1 MDNPLKYSD
10 LLQPDASLTDAI
22 DQLTRL
28 NSAFEALST
37 SVTNRAKEIKAQLQ
51 QQSGATREQ
60 QLIIQGLAE
69 DVARLDKLQAA
80 AAKEKANAELALIKV
95 EQQKIKLSQQKKKTA
110 KEEVLTTEQ
119 ALELARKEV
128 HSINEANEA
137 NKRLRQVVK
146 QITDAEDAEGK
157 IRAEL
162 NAQIQINTSYIK
174 RNSDALVR
182 QKMNVGNYT
191 ESIKLALIELKA
203 GNNVMGNFGIIAKS
217 VGGTLRN
224 SLASGMAEVSIGVG
238 NMVKGFVGAQGVL
251 LLITKSIN
259 AFKEGVKT
267 IVDYQAANSKLAAI
281 LGTTADQIRELHDDS
296 LRLGAATAYTAS
308 QVVELQTELAKLG
321 FTKQEILD
329 VTGDVLKFA
338 TATGSELGDAASVAG
353 AALRAFGASSKEMR
367 RYVSTM
373 AVATTKSALSFAD
386 LSTAISTAAPV
397 AKAFGFTIE
406 DLMALM
412 GSLKNAGFDASSA
425 ATATRNILL
434 NLANAS
440 GKLAKALGQPITSL
454 SDLSAAFATLR
465 DRGVDLATALELT
478 DKRSVAAFES
488 FLTQAEGL
496 ETLRKSITGAEAD
509 LYQMADTMADNVAG
523 SIKKMQSAWE
533 GLMLTFERTTG
544 PMKTVIDWMTSYINT
559 LAYNYKDLDSKNRMV
574 VDAAVAAT
582 DETMQQQGVI
592 SEFLK
597 RQVQWRYDQLIKEG
611 KTEEEAATQV
621 RRDIQAELA
630 LEYKREEKQQQ
641 RHLEQQRRIQEEF
654 DNATFFNKAGFNVSD
669 DPLYKAPWYIGK
681 GSDQDFKNRIRIR
694 STLIAEEASEM
705 YKLQAKMNALASYD
719 FGIKPA
725 QTGTTT
731 TTTTTTDDKDKNK
744 TKGADRT
751 QQVTQKNLDL
761 QRQAMETEVAL
772 QADGLAKEQRQIETS
787 YAAQIATLRNKLAN
801 DKDLTEESRTAINAM
816 ILAKEQL
823 MQRDLS
829 ALESKYRQ
837 QGLQK
842 EQETIQLRLDA
853 TKKGSE
859 DELALRLQ
867 AIEVQRRLAIEKNS
881 QLTEDMRQ
889 EEADINAKYDRQA
902 ETTEKSFRYQ
912 QRLTAFDAEQ
922 KLAQAEFDLT
932 EHTEEEKTRF
942 KLQAEADRQALLLQL
957 AEEGMTDL
965 SDTEVE
971 ILRKTLAKLR
981 QMLGQPLTGTGSGQ
995 KDIFDLLGLNLTPQ
1009 QKQGIQQST
1018 SYIVSQFEEILAAN
1032 TELATQAYENA
1043 QTATENAKTQL
1054 EAEIEA
1060 RNNGYAN
1067 SVDTAKKEL
1076 ALAEEKEAKALQR
1089 KKKAEEAQ
1097 ERLNALTQTSSLIT
1111 ASANIW
1117 SSLSSIPIVGVG
1129 LAIAA
1134 LSTMWASFAA
1144 AKIKARQAA
1153 GTTEYGEGGLEF
1165 LDGGSHQ
1172 SGDDVD
1178 LGTTEDG
1185 RPRRAEG
1192 GEMFAI
1198 INKRN
1203 TRKYRR
1209 QLPDIV
1215 RSLNQGTFERRFQRT
1230 FDGSDRLAPILR
1242 FSSSTDTS
1250 AIERELR
1257 AIRRQGE
1264 QTTMALADGSIVER
1278 RGNVTRIIRHHA

>member
-1 MDNPLKYSD
+1 
-10 LLQPDASLTDAI
+10 
-22 DQLTRL
+22 
-28 NSAFEALST
+28 
-37 SVTNRAKEIKAQLQ
+37 
-51 QQSGATREQ
+51 
-60 QLIIQGLAE
+60 
-69 DVARLDKLQAA
+69 
-80 AAKEKANAELALIKV
+80 
-95 EQQKIKLSQQKKKTA
+95 
-110 KEEVLTTEQ
+110 
-119 ALELARKEV
+119 
-128 HSINEANEA
+128 
-137 NKRLRQVVK
+137 
-146 QITDAEDAEGK
+146 
-157 IRAEL
+157 
-162 NAQIQINTSYIK
+162 
-174 RNSDALVR
+174 
-182 QKMNVGNYT
+182 
-191 ESIKLALIELKA
+191 
-203 GNNVMGNFGIIAKS
+203 
-217 VGGTLRN
+217 
-224 SLASGMAEVSIGVG
+224 
-238 NMVKGFVGAQGVL
+238 
-251 LLITKSIN
+251 
-259 AFKEGVKT
+259 
-267 IVDYQAANSKLAAI
+267 
-281 LGTTADQIRELHDDS
+281 
-296 LRLGAATAYTAS
+296 
-308 QVVELQTELAKLG
+308 
-321 FTKQEILD
+321 
-329 VTGDVLKFA
+329 
-338 TATGSELGDAASVAG
+338 
-353 AALRAFGASSKEMR
+353 
-367 RYVSTM
+367 
-373 AVATTKSALSFAD
+373 
-386 LSTAISTAAPV
+386 
-397 AKAFGFTIE
+397 
-406 DLMALM
+406 
-412 GSLKNAGFDASSA
+412 
-425 ATATRNILL
+425 
-434 NLANAS
+434 
-440 GKLAKALGQPITSL
+440 
-454 SDLSAAFATLR
+454 
-465 DRGVDLATALELT
+465 
-478 DKRSVAAFES
+478 
-488 FLTQAEGL
+488 
-496 ETLRKSITGAEAD
+496 
-509 LYQMADTMADNVAG
+509 MADNVAG
-523 SIKKMQSAWE
+523 SITKMQSAWE
-533 GLMLTFERTTG
+533 GLMLTFERSTG
-544 PMKTVIDWMTSYINT
+544 PMKTVIDWMTRSINS
-559 LAYNYKDLDSKNRMV
+559 LAYDYKDLDGKNRQV

-592 SEFLK
+592 SEFLQ

-611 KTEEEAATQV
+611 KTEEEAAAQV

-630 LEYKREEKQQQ
+630 VEYKREEKQQQ
-641 RHLEQQRRIQEEF
+641 RHLEEQQRIQEEY
-654 DNATFFNKAGFNVSD
+654 DNSTFWSRAIGKSSD
-669 DPLYKAPWYIGK
+669 DPLYKSPWYIGK
-681 GSDQDFKNRIRIR
+681 GSDQDFKNRIRLR
-694 STLIAEEASEM
+694 SQLIAEAASEM

-725 QTGTTT
+725 QTGTSTT
-731 TTTTTTDDKDKNK
+731 TATTTDDKDKSK
-744 TKGADRT
+744 SKGADRT
-751 QQVTQKNLDL
+751 QQVTQKNLDI

-801 DKDLTEESRTAINAM
+801 DKDLTEESRASINAM

-829 ALESKYRQ
+829 ALQSKYRQ
-837 QGLQK
+837 QALQK

-867 AIEVQRRLAIEKNS
+867 AIEVQRRMALEKNS

-889 EEADINAKYDRQA
+889 AEADINAKYDRQA

-971 ILRKTLAKLR
+971 IMRKTLAKLR
-981 QMLGQPLTGTGSGQ
+981 QMLNQPLTGTGTRQ

-1097 ERLNALTQTSSLIT
+1097 ERLDALTQTSSLIT

-1242 FSSSTDTS
+1242 LSSSTDTS